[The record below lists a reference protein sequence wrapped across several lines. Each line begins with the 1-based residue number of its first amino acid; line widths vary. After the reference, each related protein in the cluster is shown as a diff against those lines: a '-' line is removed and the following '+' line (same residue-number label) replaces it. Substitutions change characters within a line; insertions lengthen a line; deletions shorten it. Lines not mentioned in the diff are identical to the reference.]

1 MKQFVNQIILLIN
14 TADPRFI
21 VSVYTRIAAD
31 TPQKSWFV
39 LHIGIFLKSFIKICL
54 IENFNLE
61 SDRSVRD
68 DPHLLSPLVAM
79 GLGNILNILIT

>member
-39 LHIGIFLKSFIKICL
+39 LHIGIFFKIFHQNMSNWKL
-54 IENFNLE
+54 Q
-61 SDRSVRD
+61 SRKR
-68 DPHLLSPLVAM
+68 
-79 GLGNILNILIT
+79 

>member
-31 TPQKSWFV
+31 TLQKSWFV
-39 LHIGIFLKSFIKICL
+39 LHIGIF
-54 IENFNLE
+54 
-61 SDRSVRD
+61 
-68 DPHLLSPLVAM
+68 
-79 GLGNILNILIT
+79 

>member
-21 VSVYTRIAAD
+21 VSVYTRIAAG

-39 LHIGIFLKSFIKICL
+39 LHIGIF
-54 IENFNLE
+54 
-61 SDRSVRD
+61 
-68 DPHLLSPLVAM
+68 
-79 GLGNILNILIT
+79 